1 MIHVCITG
9 AISPA
14 LSMHPGIPPHLQQ
27 LQAHL
32 LRSGGLLPPLHPQ
45 PGLYHPL
52 SSPAELLNP
61 KQEVSLYFI
70 TTMQVNSNFWKYL
83 TQNEIF
89 EEKSFESAFS

>member
-1 MIHVCITG
+1 MPRLVWCNLPNRTDIYVTG

-61 KQEVSLYFI
+61 KQEV
-70 TTMQVNSNFWKYL
+70 K
-83 TQNEIF
+83 IF
-89 EEKSFESAFS
+89 SELIFRKRLQ

>member
-1 MIHVCITG
+1 MYVTG

-61 KQEVSLYFI
+61 KQEVQTFAEL
-70 TTMQVNSNFWKYL
+70 
-83 TQNEIF
+83 
-89 EEKSFESAFS
+89 SFRKRLQ